1 MCFELFRSGSDIEGQ
16 LLPQDRNPSE
26 MDTSENLRKKIQ
38 ELEKKTL
45 DLTNQHNND
54 VRILFAC
61 FLYFTLEMNVSCFP
75 KCNLFP

>member
-1 MCFELFRSGSDIEGQ
+1 MCFEFFRSGSDTEGQ

-45 DLTNQHNND
+45 DLTSQHSRD
-54 VRILFAC
+54 VSILFAC
-61 FLYFTLEMNVSCFP
+61 FILPL
-75 KCNLFP
+75 K